1 VPRQALVAA
10 AVRLTIVLMV
20 VDGTRATQ
28 EALGVL
34 GRTELFRGL
43 APDHRTRIA
52 PLLRPLERDA
62 GALLVHEG
70 APAVR
75 LVVVASGKAEVLRG
89 DAEIAGAGPGSVVGE
104 AALLAG
110 TTHGATVRAVTPVR
124 GYELEAADFALLRNQ
139 FDSVAFAVLL
149 ELGRVLAARVRS
161 AIAAVAGPAA
171 PAAGAGRDPAQRAH
185 ASRMALVR
193 ELPFFAS
200 FGADELAELVGDLHE
215 RELLRGAT
223 LFREGEPASGCAIV
237 AEGALALGVERQGR
251 AIRFATLG
259 PGRLVGELSL
269 LDRGSRTAT
278 CTAYDDAVVLEL
290 SSEHFERLV
299 RERSRPTLGLLEA
312 VDVNLLATLHS
323 TDRRLVG
330 EAAAASRPRLRRSE
344 ALVRTIHS
352 SIIGDDAVLDG
363 PFGPRRV
370 VYADYTA
377 SGRALSFVE
386 RFLRREVLP
395 LYANTH
401 TEASTTGLQTTRLRE
416 DARRIIHRAVG
427 GTADDVVI
435 FAGSGATGAIDKL
448 AHVLGLRVPRVLDER
463 WRVTDAIPADMRP
476 VVFVGPFE
484 HHSNEL
490 PWRESIADVVVIRED
505 GDGHVDLDNL
515 AEELER
521 HRDRPLKVGSFSAA
535 SNVTGIVTDVDAVSI
550 LLHRHGA
557 YSCWDYAAAGPYLEI
572 DMNAAPDVRDGHLA
586 YKDAVF
592 ISPHKFVGGPGTPGV
607 LVAKRALFRNPVP
620 AVPGGG
626 TVAFVSPTAHC
637 YHDDP
642 VHREEGG
649 TPAIV
654 ESIRAGLV
662 FQLKDAVGA
671 GRIRALEQ
679 RFVRRALDSW
689 SENPRIEVL
698 GRLEAERLA
707 IVSLG
712 VRHERGL
719 LHSNFVVAIM
729 NDLFGIQ
736 ARSGC
741 FCAGPYLHRLY
752 AIDPKRSSAFQSE
765 IALGHLGA
773 KLAFVRVGFNYF
785 ISETVF
791 AYLVDAVHF
800 VADHGWKLLPLYRF
814 DPFTGLWHHLRRRPQ
829 PELTLHALSYDSGT
843 LEVRAER
850 ACEGEDALPRY
861 LEEARRIVAALE
873 ADPPDAAPE
882 DVAVS
887 EEFEAV
893 RWFPLPSEALRA
905 LRERTASA

>member
-1 VPRQALVAA
+1 M
-10 AVRLTIVLMV
+10 AVN
-20 VDGTRATQ
+20 GTRATQ

-34 GRTELFRGL
+34 GRTELFRSL

-52 PLLRPLERDA
+52 PLLRPLVQDT
-62 GALLVHEG
+62 GAVLVREG
-70 APAVR
+70 APGVR
-75 LVVVASGKAEVLRG
+75 LVVVASGEAEVLRG
-89 DAEIAGAGPGSVVGE
+89 DAAIAGAGPGSVVGE

-110 TTHGATVRAVTPVR
+110 TTHSATVRAVTPVR

-139 FDSVAFAVLL
+139 FDSVAFEVLL
-149 ELGRVLAARVRS
+149 ELGRVLAARVRA
-161 AIAAVAGPAA
+161 AIAVVAGPPA

-185 ASRMALVR
+185 ASRVAFVR

-200 FGADELAELVGDLHE
+200 FGEDELAELVGDLHE
-215 RELLRGAT
+215 RRLLRGAT

-237 AEGALALGVERQGR
+237 AEGALEVGVERQGR

-269 LDRGSRTAT
+269 LERGPRTAT

-312 VDVNLLATLHS
+312 VDANLLATLHS

-330 EAAAASRPRLRRSE
+330 EAAAAATASRPRLDRSD
-344 ALVRTIHS
+344 ALVRTIRA

-401 TEASTTGLQTTRLRE
+401 TEVSAMGLQTTRLRE

-448 AHVLGLRVPRVLDER
+448 VHVLGLRIPSALDER
-463 WRVTDAIPADMRP
+463 WRLTDAIPADLRP

-490 PWRESIADVVVIRED
+490 PWRESIADVIVIRED
-505 GDGHVDLDNL
+505 ADGHVDLDHL
-515 AEELER
+515 ADELER

-557 YSCWDYAAAGPYLEI
+557 YACWDYAAAGPYLEI

-607 LVAKRALFRNPVP
+607 LVAKRALFRNSVP

-626 TVAFVSPTAHC
+626 TVAFVSPTGHW

-654 ESIRAGLV
+654 ESIRAGVV

-679 RFVRRALDSW
+679 GFVRRALDSW
-689 SENPRIEVL
+689 SANPRIEVV
-698 GRLEAERLA
+698 GRLDAERLA

-719 LHSNFVVAIM
+719 LHSNFVVAIL

-752 AIDPKRSSAFQSE
+752 AVDPERSSAFQSE
-765 IALGHLGA
+765 IALGHHGA
-773 KLAFVRVGFNYF
+773 KLAFFRVGFNYF

-814 DPFTGLWHHLRRRPQ
+814 DPYTGLWHHMRRRPQ

-843 LEVRAER
+843 LEVRAAR
-850 ACEGEDALPRY
+850 ASEGEDALPRY

-873 ADPPDAAPE
+873 ADPPHGAPE

-905 LRERTASA
+905 LRERAASG